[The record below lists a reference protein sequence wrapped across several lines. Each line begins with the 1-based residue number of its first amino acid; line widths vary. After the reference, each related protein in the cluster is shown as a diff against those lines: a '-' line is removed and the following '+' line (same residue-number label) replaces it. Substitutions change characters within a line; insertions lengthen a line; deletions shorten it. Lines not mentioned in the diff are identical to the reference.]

1 MAESSFALKRSKSS
15 FAIGLIAGA
24 LAFAAPATGQDP
36 DSGPSNGDALL
47 RVFLEC
53 SGGACDQREFRTEID
68 WVNWMRDR
76 QDAHIHLIITRQE
89 TGSGGN
95 QYELDFIGLAELE
108 GLDDQLGYVT
118 LGTDVRDEQ
127 VRGMTR
133 VIAAGLARYSVL
145 VGAGTPFDIVGNAGD
160 PDLDRI
166 VTSQEVDDPW
176 DFWVFEVDMS
186 TDFGGE
192 TSRKNKRFNG
202 GVEARRVS
210 ETWKIEFDA
219 GGSWRQNEIQLTDTT
234 IVDTRRD
241 WDTELFVAYAL
252 ADHWSVGG
260 RAEVSAA
267 TRTNQDLN
275 VASGGAIEYSVWPY
289 EESPR
294 RRLRVRYSLGV
305 RHFRYEEVTLF
316 GQTAETRPVHDM
328 EVSINQRQPWG
339 SVFANINAS
348 QYMHDLSKNRLSTGG
363 FLSFRIVRGLNLN
376 VNGRVSWIRD
386 QLFLPADDATDEE
399 ILLERRRLASS
410 FDWDFGMGFSFQFGS
425 IFNNVVNNRF

>member
-1 MAESSFALKRSKSS
+1 MVEPIHVLKK
-15 FAIGLIAGA
+15 IGVVAVFVLLAGSA
-24 LAFAAPATGQDP
+24 AAPLSAQDDP
-36 DSGPSNGDALL
+36 GSASNGDALL
-47 RVFLEC
+47 RVFIEC
-53 SGGACDQREFRTEID
+53 SGRACDQRELRTDID

-76 QDAHIHLIITRQE
+76 QDAHVHLIITRQE

-95 QYELDFIGLAELE
+95 SYDLDFIGLAELE

-145 VGAGTPFDIVGNAGD
+145 VGAGTPFDIVGTAGD
-160 PDLDRI
+160 SEVDRI

-176 DFWVFEVDMS
+176 DFWVFEVDMGG
-186 TDFGGE
+186 DFGGE

-202 GVEARRVS
+202 GFEARRIS

-219 GGSWRQNEIQLTDTT
+219 GGSWRENEIQLTDTT

-241 WDTELFVAYAL
+241 WDSELFIGYAL

-275 VASGGAIEYSVWPY
+275 VASGATIEYSFWPY

-294 RRLRVRYSLGV
+294 RRLRAEYSVGA
-305 RHFRYEEVTLF
+305 RHFRYEEITLF
-316 GQTAETRPVHDM
+316 GQTQETRPVHDL
-328 EVSINQRQPWG
+328 ELSINQRQPWG
-339 SVFANINAS
+339 TVFANVNAS
-348 QYMHDLSKNRLSTGG
+348 QYLHDLSKNRLSTGG
-363 FLSFRIVRGLNLN
+363 FLSFRIVRGLSLN
-376 VNGRVSWIRD
+376 VNGRVAWIRD

-399 ILLERRRLASS
+399 ILLQRRRLASS